1 MVRDNMLR
9 VRMTDGEM
17 LLLHAKAARERSSL
31 SEVIRRAVVEYEPM
45 LPPKPGLC
53 PEEDEDVP
61 MESILY
67 DDVRELEVGDE
78 KHTITITG
86 IPAEKCPKCGTII
99 FDLDLMAELEKAEL
113 RMVNYFTRK
122 GKEWPEKISIE
133 ELARLL
139 DH

>member
-1 MVRDNMLR
+1 MR

-45 LPPKPGLC
+45 LPPNPGLC

-61 MESILY
+61 MEPILY
-67 DDVRELEVGDE
+67 DDVRELDIAGERR
-78 KHTITITG
+78 TITISG

-99 FDLDLMAELEKAEL
+99 FNMGLMAELEKAEL

-122 GKEWPEKISIE
+122 GKEWPEKIYLE
-133 ELARLL
+133 ELAWLQ
-139 DH
+139 DY